1 MLDAI
6 LVEEKKENRFN
17 KLMKD
22 ETGLSLVELLAV
34 VVIIAIIAGIGV
46 IAIGNII
53 QNAREDAAISDVQTA
68 YSAAVLYQST
78 EVTPNSGSGDDPNP
92 NEFTLEDVINA
103 NLYSGGGFA
112 DVDEVDFEIQDDGTL
127 LITLPQY
134 ALSAG
139 TKRSAGMTLTQTQV
153 SDLDRK
159 TLFPDPSTG
168 GGGGEG

>member
-1 MLDAI
+1 MYDAI
-6 LVEEKKENRFN
+6 LVKEKKENRFN

-78 EVTPNSGSGDDPNP
+78 EVTPNSGSATGSNP
-92 NEFTLEDVINA
+92 NEFTLGDVINA
-103 NLYSGGGFA
+103 NLYSGGGFEDA
-112 DVDEVDFEIQDDGTL
+112 TTIQFEIQDNGTL
-127 LITLPQY
+127 LITLPDN
-134 ALSAG
+134 ALTAG
-139 TKRSAGMTLTQTQV
+139 TKRSTGMTLAQTEV
-153 SDLDRK
+153 SDLERK
-159 TLFPDPSTG
+159 TLFPDPSGSG
-168 GGGGEG
+168 GDDD

>member
-92 NEFTLEDVINA
+92 NEFTLQDVIDA

-168 GGGGEG
+168 GGGEG

>member
-6 LVEEKKENRFN
+6 LVEEKTENRFN

-92 NEFTLEDVINA
+92 NEFTLQDVIDA
-103 NLYSGGGFA
+103 NLYSGGGFD
-112 DVDEVDFEIQDDGTL
+112 DVDEVEFEIQDDGTL
-127 LITLPQY
+127 LITLEDG
-134 ALSAG
+134 ALTAG
-139 TKRSAGMTLTQTQV
+139 TKRSVGMTLTQTQV

-159 TLFPDPSTG
+159 TLFPDSPAG
-168 GGGGEG
+168 GGGGS